1 MISDIVGRCLAAC
14 RAVLGS
20 SKTCVLAFS
29 LVCVSVAPAS
39 AQLERRFIRSGNK
52 SYERA
57 DYDKASENYVKALD
71 KNKESIEAIA
81 NMGNVLYKQDNFEAA
96 GEIFSRLAESETDTL
111 LKAGDYYNLGNNLF
125 KQRRFEEAL
134 EAYKNALRLDPSDA
148 DAKFNLAYT
157 RKMLDKDRNDNGG
170 GGGSG
175 GDNKDDENDN
185 GGNNDDNRNE
195 GNDDDRQDNENR
207 DGDNKSDDSRNDD
220 RRNDNG
226 DDSGSRDASGAMSR
240 KEAEQLLDLMQ
251 AEENRTSEKVDRD
264 KAGAVG
270 VRGGK
275 NW

>member
-170 GGGSG
+170 
-175 GDNKDDENDN
+175 
-185 GGNNDDNRNE
+185 NNDDNRNE

-207 DGDNKSDDSRNDD
+207 DGDNQSDDSRNDD